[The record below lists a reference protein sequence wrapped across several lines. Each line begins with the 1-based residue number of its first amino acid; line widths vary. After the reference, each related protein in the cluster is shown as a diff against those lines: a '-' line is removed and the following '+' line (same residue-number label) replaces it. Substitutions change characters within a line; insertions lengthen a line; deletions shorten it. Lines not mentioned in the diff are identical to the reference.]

1 MSPRIEVYA
10 GVGRKQWP
18 DDLKAQIVAE
28 SLEPGAIVTD
38 IARRH
43 GCRPQQVHDWR
54 RRARLGQLML
64 PASADTQSFVPLVS
78 ESSLPAAGE
87 RSGSPEAA
95 IVTVEFLGARVEVRG
110 TPGLAAC

>member
-1 MSPRIEVYA
+1 MYA

-18 DDLKAQIVAE
+18 DDLKAQILAE

-43 GCRPQQVHDWR
+43 GCWPQQVHDWR

-64 PASADTQSFVPLVS
+64 PASADILSFVPLVS
-78 ESSLPAAGE
+78 ESLLPEATE
-87 RSGSPEAA
+87 PSGSLEAA
-95 IVTVEFLGARVEVRG
+95 IVS
-110 TPGLAAC
+110 

>member
-1 MSPRIEVYA
+1 MDDHSDDIRRPLSPRVEVYA

-38 IARRH
+38 VARRH

-54 RRARLGQLML
+54 RRARLGQLVL
-64 PASADTQSFVPLVS
+64 PASATRCRSCRWYRNRRYRQPQSP
-78 ESSLPAAGE
+78 
-87 RSGSPEAA
+87 
-95 IVTVEFLGARVEVRG
+95 
-110 TPGLAAC
+110 PGRRKQLL